1 VALAQLC
8 GIYWYPLYAFV
19 RRHGYN
25 APDAQDLAQGF
36 FAHLLERNIL
46 NRVDR
51 QKGKFRSFLLSS
63 IKNFLANDW
72 DRRRSIK
79 RGGKCT
85 FVSWDET
92 VAENLYQRGGC
103 GQLRPEQE
111 FEKNW
116 AMVLLQ
122 VVQTALKN
130 EYAAADKG
138 VLFESLQGCIAGD
151 TPEVSYADLGKKLG
165 MSEGAM
171 KMAAVRLRKRYREL
185 LRKEI
190 GNTVGSAKEVDEEIG
205 CLLSAL
211 SR

>member
-1 VALAQLC
+1 MNPHDCDESEASAGSRGDFRTTDWSMVFCARDAGSTTGEVALAQLC

-92 VAENLYQRGGC
+92 V
-103 GQLRPEQE
+103 
-111 FEKNW
+111 
-116 AMVLLQ
+116 
-122 VVQTALKN
+122 
-130 EYAAADKG
+130 
-138 VLFESLQGCIAGD
+138 
-151 TPEVSYADLGKKLG
+151 
-165 MSEGAM
+165 
-171 KMAAVRLRKRYREL
+171 
-185 LRKEI
+185 
-190 GNTVGSAKEVDEEIG
+190 
-205 CLLSAL
+205 
-211 SR
+211 